1 MRRGVDGVRPDNDKR
16 LYLIDNAPEV
26 VYLKNVVNDPDIEV
40 ACTPTTTTTRRTPGI
55 L

>member
-1 MRRGVDGVRPDNDKR
+1 MRPGNDKR
-16 LYLIDNAPEV
+16 LYLVDNAPEV

-40 ACTPTTTTTRRTPGI
+40 GSTPITTTTRRTPGI